1 MESIETNK
9 ELETRLADSL
19 AEIERLKAELAKV
32 SIAISRAPKTKDGAI
47 LMSNDYVWHPDSFRM
62 EPLRMIES
70 AAEYGGW
77 IVEVIKKTG
86 PDDTYLAI
94 FLEKVSDCYSTCAL
108 ALASKNETPK

>member
-47 LMSNDYVWHPDSFRM
+47 LMSNDYVWHPDDFKM
-62 EPLRMIES
+62 EPLRMIETI
-70 AAEYGGW
+70 AEYGGW
-77 IVEVIKKTG
+77 VVEVIKQTG
-86 PDDTYLAI
+86 PDGIYLNI
-94 FLEKVSDCYSTCAL
+94 FPAKVSDCYSTYAL
-108 ALASKNETPK
+108 ALAASLADG

>member
-77 IVEVIKKTG
+77 VVEVITITDG
-86 PDDTYLAI
+86 SYLTINPA
-94 FLEKVSDCYSTCAL
+94 KVSDCYSTYAL
-108 ALASKNETPK
+108 ALAAKNETPK